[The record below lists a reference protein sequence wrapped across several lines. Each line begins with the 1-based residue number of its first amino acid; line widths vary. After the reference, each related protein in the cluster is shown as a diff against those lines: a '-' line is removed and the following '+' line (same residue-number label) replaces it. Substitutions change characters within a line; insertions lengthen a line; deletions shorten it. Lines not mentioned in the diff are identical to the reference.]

1 MKIFCQIVEIHPLA
15 LIVSLPNQLFAHV
28 PITNVSSSLTTVL
41 ETIEEQD
48 DDASIGEETEAP
60 ELDDLFQKGQYVR
73 AVVTAVH
80 PPGMSDGTI
89 FGRTRDEI
97 EKASRRVELSLDP
110 RSVNSGVQTSDLRV
124 GFVCPILHYS
134 VSLSHFSCRGSQRQF
149 IALKTTAIF
158 LTSGSII
165 FPVSSPSK
173 MTSMAS

>member
-28 PITNVSSSLTTVL
+28 PITNISSSLTAIL
-41 ETIEEQD
+41 ETVEEQD
-48 DDASIGEETEAP
+48 NASISEETEAP
-60 ELDDLFQKGQYVR
+60 ELSDLFQRGQYVR

-124 GFVCPILHYS
+124 GFVCPVLHCS
-134 VSLSHFSCRGSQRQF
+134 VSLLHLSFRGSQRRF
-149 IALKTTAIF
+149 IALKTMAIF
-158 LTSGSII
+158 LTSGSIR
-165 FPVSSPSK
+165 FPVSFPLK
-173 MTSMAS
+173 TTGIAS